1 MMTMMLINGMMNT
14 NNKKMRNK
22 LMDLIKKKF
31 KANIQI
37 MILKI
42 K

>member
-1 MMTMMLINGMMNT
+1 MMLINGMKNI